1 MRRRASAAAQ
11 PPVIR
16 ILLATCTRTHIPS
29 EAAKEPAADEEEPM
43 TFLTRF
49 ERWDPFE
56 ELTTLRTRM
65 DRLWSR
71 MSAEDAASIADWSPT
86 SDVIESKDEI
96 VIKAELPGIDE
107 KKVDVEIE
115 NGVLTIKGER
125 NAEKEPEEKG
135 FRRVE
140 RSYGSF
146 LRSFTLPA
154 SVEPEKVSA
163 TFTNGLLEV
172 HLPKKEG
179 AKPRSIKVDVKKQL
193 APAA

>member
-1 MRRRASAAAQ
+1 
-11 PPVIR
+11 
-16 ILLATCTRTHIPS
+16 
-29 EAAKEPAADEEEPM
+29 M

-56 ELTTLRTRM
+56 EMTTLRNRM

-71 MSAEDAASIADWSPT
+71 MSAEDTAAVADWSPV

-96 VIKAELPGIDE
+96 VIKTELPGIDE
-107 KKVDVEIE
+107 KNVDVQIE
-115 NGVLTIKGER
+115 SGVLTIKGER
-125 NAEKEPEEKG
+125 NAEKETEEKG
-135 FRRVE
+135 YRRVE

-146 LRSFTLPA
+146 LRTFALPP

-163 TFTNGLLEV
+163 SFTNGLLEV

>member
-1 MRRRASAAAQ
+1 
-11 PPVIR
+11 
-16 ILLATCTRTHIPS
+16 
-29 EAAKEPAADEEEPM
+29 M

-56 ELTTLRTRM
+56 EMTTLRNRM

-71 MSAEDAASIADWSPT
+71 MTTEDTPALADWSPA
-86 SDVIESKDEI
+86 SDVVESKDEI

-107 KKVDVEIE
+107 KNVDVEIE
-115 NGVLTIKGER
+115 SGVLTIKGER
-125 NAEKEPEEKG
+125 NAEKETEEKG
-135 FRRVE
+135 YQRIE

-146 LRSFTLPA
+146 LRSFALPP

>member
-1 MRRRASAAAQ
+1 MN
-11 PPVIR
+11 
-16 ILLATCTRTHIPS
+16 
-29 EAAKEPAADEEEPM
+29 
-43 TFLTRF
+43 FLTRF

-56 ELTTLRTRM
+56 EMTTLRNRM

-71 MSAEDAASIADWSPT
+71 MSAEDTAAIADWSPV

-96 VIKAELPGIDE
+96 VIKTELPGIDE
-107 KKVDVEIE
+107 KNVDVQIE
-115 NGVLTIKGER
+115 SGVLTIKGER
-125 NAEKEPEEKG
+125 NAEKETEEKG

-146 LRSFTLPA
+146 LRTFALPP

-163 TFTNGLLEV
+163 SFTNGLLEV

>member
-1 MRRRASAAAQ
+1 
-11 PPVIR
+11 
-16 ILLATCTRTHIPS
+16 
-29 EAAKEPAADEEEPM
+29 M

-71 MSAEDAASIADWSPT
+71 MTADEETALADWSPT
-86 SDVIESKDEI
+86 SDVIETKDEI

-107 KKVDVEIE
+107 KDVDIQIE
-115 NGVLTIKGER
+115 AGVLTMKGER
-125 NAEKEPEEKG
+125 NAEKETEEKG
-135 FRRVE
+135 YRRVE

-146 LRSFTLPA
+146 LRSFALPA
-154 SVEPEKVSA
+154 NIEPEKITASFA
-163 TFTNGLLEV
+163 NGLLEV

-179 AKPRSIKVDVKKQL
+179 AKPRSIKVEVKKQL
-193 APAA
+193 ATAA